1 MSNARRQMLLT
12 ALKFFDLMVMITS
25 FLLAAVPVLYRSG
38 LSFSEFFS
46 MRIKIQNFV
55 LFTGLIIVWHI
66 VFVSFGLYESRR
78 LLPRQS
84 DVLDTLKATFLCT
97 LSVAAAAMLFQ
108 IRLVDVAFLVVLC
121 GASSTIAISSRLALR
136 CFLNYIRRRGRNL
149 RHVLVVGTNP
159 RAVQF
164 AMRIESRS
172 ELGYR
177 VIGFADE
184 KWPGLK
190 GLGRSGKRLVCDLQ
204 GITEFVRNAVVDEIV
219 IALPLRSFYARA
231 AEIAILCEE
240 QGIVMRFL
248 PGIFNLHKAR
258 STAEELA
265 GDPLLTLST
274 GPLDGW
280 PVFLKRALDLVFS
293 SVLLALLSPLLLITA
308 IMIKLTSP
316 GPVFFRQERLGLN
329 KRRFLIY
336 KFRTMVPDAERRM
349 AELEKL
355 NEVSGP
361 VFKIKNDPRLT
372 TIGKALRST
381 SIDELPQLLNVLKG
395 DMSLVGPRPL
405 PLRDYRGFDQDW
417 HRRRFSVRPGIT
429 CLWQVN
435 GRSSIP
441 FEKWMELDMQYI
453 DEWSLWLDF
462 KILAG
467 TIPAVLRGSGAA

>member
-12 ALKFFDLMVMITS
+12 AFKFFDLMVMVAS
-25 FLLAAVPVLYRSG
+25 FLLAAVPVLYKSG

-46 MRIKIQNFV
+46 MRVKIQNFV

-66 VFVSFGLYESRR
+66 VFVSFNLYESRR

-84 DVLDTLKATFLCT
+84 DVLDTLKAASLCT
-97 LSVAAAAMLFQ
+97 LSVAAAAMLFH
-108 IRLVDVAFLVVLC
+108 IRMVDAAFLVVLW
-121 GASSTIAISSRLALR
+121 GASSAIAISSRLGLR
-136 CFLNYIRRRGRNL
+136 CLLNYIRRRGRNL
-149 RHVLVVGTNP
+149 RYVLIVGTNL

-184 KWPGLK
+184 RWPGLK
-190 GLGRSGKRLVCDLQ
+190 TFEGSGKRLVCDLKDVA
-204 GITEFVRNAVVDEIV
+204 EFVRDTVVDEIV
-219 IALPLRSFYARA
+219 IALPLRSYYSRA
-231 AEIAILCEE
+231 TGIAVLCEE

-265 GDPLLTLST
+265 GDPLLTLTT

-280 PVFLKRALDLVFS
+280 PVFLKRAFDLVS
-293 SVLLALLSPLLLITA
+293 SSALLALLSPLLLITA
-308 IMIKLTSP
+308 VLIKLTSP
-316 GPVFFRQERLGLN
+316 GPVLFRQERLGLN

-336 KFRTMVPDAERRM
+336 KFRTMVPDAEKRI

-372 TIGKALRST
+372 PIGKFLRST
-381 SIDELPQLLNVLKG
+381 SIDELPQLFNVLNG

-405 PLRDYRGFDQDW
+405 PLRDCNGFEQDW